1 VTKLNH
7 YEENYQMR
15 VEEARHKELG
25 KLQKELF
32 VWAIS
37 LVIMVIS
44 PTLASG
50 ATFIVYALANEDH
63 ILTASETFTVLLLFN
78 ALRFPINYF
87 GRLLGRMAQAF
98 ASIDRVAEFLD
109 RQVRADYYNLHDGE
123 EHPSSEGNE
132 TVLTVKASFRIRAP
146 KAVSDD
152 SDVKSLSGK
161 SDASSSFCRTESSI
175 GLILGDGFEVAG
187 IDFALK
193 KGEIL
198 ALVGK
203 LDSPPNRHVWFG
215 TFLSALVQ
223 TKSA

>member
-15 VEEARHKELG
+15 VEEARHEELG
-25 KLQKELF
+25 KLRKELF

-37 LVIMVIS
+37 LVMMVIS

-87 GRLLGRMAQAF
+87 GRLMGRMAQAF
-98 ASIDRVAEFLD
+98 ASLDRVAEFLD
-109 RQVRADYYNLHDGE
+109 RQVQTNYNLQDGE
-123 EHPSSEGNE
+123 EHPSSEDNE
-132 TVLTVKASFRIRAP
+132 AVLTVKASFRIGAP
-146 KAVSDD
+146 KALSDD
-152 SDVKSLSGK
+152 SDGKSLSGK
-161 SDASSSFCRTESSI
+161 SDASSSFARTESSI
-175 GLILGDGFEVAG
+175 GLLQGDGFEVAG
-187 IDFALK
+187 IDFSLK

-203 LDSPPNRHVWFG
+203 LGGSPN
-215 TFLSALVQ
+215 S
-223 TKSA
+223 